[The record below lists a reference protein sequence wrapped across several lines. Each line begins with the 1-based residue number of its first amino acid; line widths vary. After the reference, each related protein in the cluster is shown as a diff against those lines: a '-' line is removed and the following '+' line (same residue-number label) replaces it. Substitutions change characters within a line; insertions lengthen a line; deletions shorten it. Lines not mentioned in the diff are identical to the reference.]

1 MITFSFE
8 IENFVAHIFQ
18 YNNCLIFIA
27 TNLNLEWDILFSW
40 FINRNSH
47 NWSASTHTPFQLRFA
62 KEIVTRYRSNSFL
75 SWCNIYISISHK
87 STTTC
92 CQNKKKTNLSSRA
105 FCYCLIVFTVN
116 FIFAIP
122 FTETSQVKVVIIKIT
137 QDKSR
142 LHALLKSRTEM

>member
-75 SWCNIYISISHK
+75 SWCNIYIFISHK

-92 CQNKKKTNLSSRA
+92 CQNKKKNKSFFSSVLLLFDRVYCQFH
-105 FCYCLIVFTVN
+105 FCNSFYRN
-116 FIFAIP
+116 
-122 FTETSQVKVVIIKIT
+122 
-137 QDKSR
+137 KS
-142 LHALLKSRTEM
+142 S